1 MAGNGQSY
9 TGCHWCGRNIA
20 LPDIF
25 RHRFFFN
32 SGDDRYFDLPFPGR
46 ETEEGSRVTA
56 LQALMTIGLCVFG
69 TMLTRFLPFILFPE
83 NRETPK
89 YIRELGRVLPY
100 AVIGLL
106 IVYCLKDV
114 NFLGGSH
121 GIPELIAVVF
131 IVIVHTW
138 KKNVL
143 LSIAGGTLLYMVLVQ
158 YIFIG

>member
-1 MAGNGQSY
+1 
-9 TGCHWCGRNIA
+9 
-20 LPDIF
+20 
-25 RHRFFFN
+25 
-32 SGDDRYFDLPFPGR
+32 
-46 ETEEGSRVTA
+46 VTA
-56 LQALMTIGLCVFG
+56 LQALMTIGFCVFG

>member
-1 MAGNGQSY
+1 M
-9 TGCHWCGRNIA
+9 
-20 LPDIF
+20 
-25 RHRFFFN
+25 
-32 SGDDRYFDLPFPGR
+32 
-46 ETEEGSRVTA
+46 TA

-121 GIPELIAVVF
+121 GIPELIAVV
-131 IVIVHTW
+131 
-138 KKNVL
+138 
-143 LSIAGGTLLYMVLVQ
+143 LSLIH
-158 YIFIG
+158 I